1 MWFKLE
7 ATSCLESTDAL
18 KKYCEELSTFNIRVL
33 HVPRRYHSR
42 SGTVLDMDVLMQVE
56 LNTLED
62 FICLKDSIGKNLILH
77 EDEENL
83 IEIYDDWRE

>member
-7 ATSCLESTDAL
+7 ATSCDYYSMNAF
-18 KKYCEELSTFNIRVL
+18 KKYRKELSAFNVRML
-33 HVPRRYHSR
+33 YVPQLRCY
-42 SGTVLDMDVLMQVE
+42 DIAYQMDVLMLVE

-62 FICLKDSIGKNLILH
+62 FICLRDSIGINLILH
-77 EDEENL
+77 EDEDL

>member
-7 ATSCLESTDAL
+7 ATSCENYHMDAF
-18 KKYCEELSTFNIRVL
+18 KKYRKELSAFNVRMLYVPQL
-33 HVPRRYHSR
+33 HFY
-42 SGTVLDMDVLMQVE
+42 DIAFQMDVLMLVE

-62 FICLKDSIGKNLILH
+62 LIRLRDSIGKNLILH
-77 EDEENL
+77 EDEDNL

>member
-7 ATSCLESTDAL
+7 ATSCDYYSMNAF
-18 KKYCEELSTFNIRVL
+18 KKYRKELSAFNVRML
-33 HVPRRYHSR
+33 YVPQLRCY
-42 SGTVLDMDVLMQVE
+42 DIAYQMDVLMLVE

-77 EDEENL
+77 EDEDNL

>member
-7 ATSCLESTDAL
+7 ATSCLEDTDVL
-18 KKYCEELSTFNIRVL
+18 EKYREELSTFNVRVL
-33 HVPRRYHSR
+33 NVPRRYR
-42 SGTVLDMDVLMQVE
+42 SGTVLDMDVQMQIE

-62 FICLKDSIGKNLILH
+62 FIRLGDSLDRPLILR
-77 EDEENL
+77 EREKDGIR

>member
-7 ATSCLESTDAL
+7 ATSCDYFSMNAF
-18 KKYCEELSTFNIRVL
+18 KKYRKELSAFNVRML
-33 HVPRRYHSR
+33 YVPQLRCY
-42 SGTVLDMDVLMQVE
+42 DIAYQMDVLMLVE

-62 FICLKDSIGKNLILH
+62 LIRLRDSIGKNLILH